1 MPLEDMPGWLLKLR
15 PAESEPDSVRA
26 VLRMSDRAARMA
38 LTVSPGRLIGVF
50 PITDGGKDI
59 LLAGW
64 SLADP
69 AGPGTLAVWDT
80 PYYTAFLLVWNRVPF
95 ASGRD
100 AELFTQRILPT
111 EGFLSRLR
119 LRMFWDAAG
128 SKLYADGEP
137 TTVPNRIPIQI
148 LGVPAQPNS
157 YVYALVVGK
166 GLLELAYAG
175 GGPVPV
181 LYVPERFPPLAERVG
196 TWTNERLIAE
206 LDNGFS
212 VLATNR
218 DEILLTELL
227 ERGLSADEFRQLFV
241 APGTFRVEHV
251 MKAVTE
257 TKRVAQY
264 GRGLRDMLLAQT
276 PGDPLSEE
284 TVGIALRYLRNSQDV
299 DLCDLVSQFLARGA
313 FAPWTF
319 SYMEMRGHTQEHYDA
334 VERAGASS
342 RISGLARS
350 RALGEIRRRMLGLD
364 GR

>member
-1 MPLEDMPGWLLKLR
+1 
-15 PAESEPDSVRA
+15 
-26 VLRMSDRAARMA
+26 
-38 LTVSPGRLIGVF
+38 
-50 PITDGGKDI
+50 
-59 LLAGW
+59 
-64 SLADP
+64 
-69 AGPGTLAVWDT
+69 
-80 PYYTAFLLVWNRVPF
+80 
-95 ASGRD
+95 
-100 AELFTQRILPT
+100 
-111 EGFLSRLR
+111 
-119 LRMFWDAAG
+119 
-128 SKLYADGEP
+128 
-137 TTVPNRIPIQI
+137 
-148 LGVPAQPNS
+148 
-157 YVYALVVGK
+157 
-166 GLLELAYAG
+166 
-175 GGPVPV
+175 
-181 LYVPERFPPLAERVG
+181 
-196 TWTNERLIAE
+196 
-206 LDNGFS
+206 
-212 VLATNR
+212 
-218 DEILLTELL
+218 
-227 ERGLSADEFRQLFV
+227 
-241 APGTFRVEHV
+241 